1 MTWIDILILLPLLI
15 GLVRGLMRGLV
26 VELTAIVGIV
36 LGFVGAR
43 LWGAHFA
50 LWLMRQFA
58 WSEAV
63 CSVVAYS
70 LLFVGIA
77 LFLNIVARLLSRLF
91 KAISLGW
98 LNRLLGAVFGVAKWA
113 IVVLLIV
120 LCVHRLDEQFHFFR
134 DDLKEQSVIYNYT
147 TPLAEKAWQQVQTEV
162 MSQDI
167 GLEIGDKKGTKKEDA
182 L

>member
-15 GLVRGLMRGLV
+15 GLIRGLMRGLV

-43 LWGAHFA
+43 LWGAYFA
-50 LWLMRQFA
+50 TWLMRQFA
-58 WSEAV
+58 WPEAA

-70 LLFVGIA
+70 LIFVGIA
-77 LFLNIVARLLSRLF
+77 LFLNVTARLISRLF

-134 DDLKEQSVIYNYT
+134 DDLKQQSVIYNYT
-147 TPLAEKAWQQVQTEV
+147 TPLAEKVWQQAQKEI

-167 GLEIGDKKGTKKEDA
+167 GLEKGDRESTEKKDGI
-182 L
+182 